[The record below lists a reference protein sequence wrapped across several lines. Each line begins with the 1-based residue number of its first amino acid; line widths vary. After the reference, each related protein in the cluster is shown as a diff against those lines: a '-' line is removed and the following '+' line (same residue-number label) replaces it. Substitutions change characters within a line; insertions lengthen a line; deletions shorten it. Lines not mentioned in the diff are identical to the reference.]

1 MALRVELPAD
11 REPVTWVWGEA
22 VPRIGVPAAKFS
34 AAVYEHSTL
43 SLREFEAAR
52 IRIAQVNHCLFC
64 LDWRTERDG
73 EKVDESLYAEV
84 ADLARAATDLS
95 DRERLAAEYAERFA
109 ADHLSLDD
117 DEEFWATDEGGVHR
131 RGDHRAVHVHRLVD
145 RLRTAQPRARHRR
158 RLPAPRP
165 LIGSAPD
172 AVGAVRRTGSGTVGA
187 AGNLRLPPPG

>member
-1 MALRVELPAD
+1 MTLRVELPSD

-52 IRIAQVNHCLFC
+52 TRIAQVNHCLFC

-73 EKVDESLYAEV
+73 EKVDESLYDDV
-84 ADLARAATDLS
+84 ARWRDAGSLS

-109 ADHLSLDD
+109 ADHLSLDAD
-117 DEEFWATDEGGVHR
+117 EDFWARMKAAYSDEEIIELSMCIGSWIAFGR
-131 RGDHRAVHVHRLVD
+131 LNHVLGID
-145 RLRTAQPRARHRR
+145 AACQ
-158 RLPAPRP
+158 LPAH
-165 LIGSAPD
+165 
-172 AVGAVRRTGSGTVGA
+172 
-187 AGNLRLPPPG
+187 

>member
-1 MALRVELPAD
+1 MTLRVELPSD

-52 IRIAQVNHCLFC
+52 TRIAQVNHCLFC

-73 EKVDESLYAEV
+73 EKVDESLYDDV
-84 ADLARAATDLS
+84 ASWRDATSLS

-109 ADHLSLDD
+109 ADHLSLDA
-117 DEEFWATDEGGVHR
+117 DEEFWARMKSAYSDEEIIELSMCIGSWIAFGRLNHVL
-131 RGDHRAVHVHRLVD
+131 GIDAVC
-145 RLRTAQPRARHRR
+145 Q
-158 RLPAPRP
+158 LPAH
-165 LIGSAPD
+165 
-172 AVGAVRRTGSGTVGA
+172 
-187 AGNLRLPPPG
+187 